1 MIHSASV
8 PAASPTALEGR
19 VALVAGASRGAGRAF
34 AVELGSAGAT
44 VYVTGRTTR
53 DKVSEVGRATETV
66 EETAALVTEAG
77 GEGIAVPTDHL
88 DPEQVRRLAARVEAD
103 HGRLDILV
111 NNTWGG
117 EHLIPFGRA
126 LWDTP
131 LDEGLRMLDLGVR
144 SHLITA
150 SLLLPLLIRHPGGL
164 HVEVTDGSAETNRRF
179 RENVFFDLAKYAPI
193 RMALGL
199 ARDLEPHGSTAV
211 CVTPGFLRSEQMLDG
226 FGVTEENWRDALTEE
241 PHFAVA
247 ESPAYVARGVTA
259 LAADPGR
266 ARWNGRSVTS
276 GTLAE
281 EYGFTDTDGS
291 SPDGWRYFE
300 EVVFGGKEAGPESY
314 R

>member
-1 MIHSASV
+1 M
-8 PAASPTALEGR
+8 
-19 VALVAGASRGAGRAF
+19 
-34 AVELGSAGAT
+34 
-44 VYVTGRTTR
+44 
-53 DKVSEVGRATETV
+53 
-66 EETAALVTEAG
+66 
-77 GEGIAVPTDHL
+77 AVPTDHL
-88 DPEQVRRLAARVEAD
+88 DPEQVRRLAARIEED

-150 SLLLPLLIRHPGGL
+150 SLLLPLVIRHPGGL

-226 FGVTEENWRDALTEE
+226 FGVTEENWRDALTEQ
-241 PHFAVA
+241 PHFAIA

-259 LAADPGR
+259 LAADPDR
-266 ARWNGRSVTS
+266 ARWNGQSVTS
-276 GTLAE
+276 GTLAK

-300 EVVFGGKEAGPESY
+300 EVVFGGKEADPESY